1 MLQPH
6 PIWWIP
12 HCHDMRLCPKGG
24 NDICWYVLWVEFHAK
39 RIKKIRRKQRADLL
53 ALCFE
58 KQCSGEENYVL
69 FWCLGLAFS
78 FFTCRFNLFPNIIT
92 TRVDA
97 LITQSWCSGMTP
109 AYHDFN
115 SYWCSLWRSEI
126 PVLDWWF
133 ELEGLNMI
141 FAKKRFLAVPLDLAF
156 GRAGRWKTCFCLHPF
171 LDLPCQ
177 KSFFTCRSVD
187 VCFYVGRFINSLKG
201 FRDFPNCNVKRSEF
215 ESKYIECMG
224 TWLQQKIDGM
234 LFSWENDQVC
244 VFGCYF
250 SGKEA
255 KKEDMD
261 LWLI

>member
-58 KQCSGEENYVL
+58 KQCSGEEKYVL

-141 FAKKRFLAVPLDLAF
+141 FAKNRFLALPLDLAF

-171 LDLPCQ
+171 LDLPLEVVLA
-177 KSFFTCRSVD
+177 RAVD
-187 VCFYVGRFINSLKG
+187 L
-201 FRDFPNCNVKRSEF
+201 
-215 ESKYIECMG
+215 
-224 TWLQQKIDGM
+224 
-234 LFSWENDQVC
+234 ENDFC
-244 VFGCYF
+244 SPKIVFY
-250 SGKEA
+250 
-255 KKEDMD
+255 M
-261 LWLI
+261 